1 MRILLVDKTFKEEP
15 DIEREL
21 VGPDGSFEFHA
32 GAAQVPDASWR
43 SADAVQTFRAS
54 AFVNSMA
61 EAGRLE
67 NCRVIVRGG
76 VGYDGLDLAAL
87 GARGIAVFNVPDY
100 GTTEVADHVFALL
113 LGLRRGITTFHDA
126 LHADPVAGFKFQ
138 AAPCLERLRGRRFGI
153 VGLGRIGTAAARRAV
168 GFDMQVAFYDPYL
181 PDGVDLATGTTRM
194 ASIEALFEAADAI
207 TIHTPLTEET
217 RGMVDACLLARV
229 KPGAVLINTAR
240 GPVVDI
246 DAVYT
251 ALKDGR
257 LGGAALDV
265 FPVEPPDPAHPLLKA
280 YTGRDPWLDGR
291 LILTPHAAFYS
302 ADGIRDLRRKCVETA
317 IGYLRHGRLRNCVNR
332 DWLAGAGA

>member
-87 GARGIAVFNVPDY
+87 GARDIAVFNVPDY

-138 AAPCLERLRGRRFGI
+138 AAPCLERLRGRRFG
-153 VGLGRIGTAAARRAV
+153 RRRV
-168 GFDMQVAFYDPYL
+168 V
-181 PDGVDLATGTTRM
+181 RS
-194 ASIEALFEAADAI
+194 AS
-207 TIHTPLTEET
+207 T
-217 RGMVDACLLARV
+217 C
-229 KPGAVLINTAR
+229 
-240 GPVVDI
+240 
-246 DAVYT
+246 
-251 ALKDGR
+251 
-257 LGGAALDV
+257 
-265 FPVEPPDPAHPLLKA
+265 
-280 YTGRDPWLDGR
+280 
-291 LILTPHAAFYS
+291 
-302 ADGIRDLRRKCVETA
+302 
-317 IGYLRHGRLRNCVNR
+317 RLRSTTPTCPTGWTWPPAIPGWPR
-332 DWLAGAGA
+332 SRRCSRRRTRSAFTRR